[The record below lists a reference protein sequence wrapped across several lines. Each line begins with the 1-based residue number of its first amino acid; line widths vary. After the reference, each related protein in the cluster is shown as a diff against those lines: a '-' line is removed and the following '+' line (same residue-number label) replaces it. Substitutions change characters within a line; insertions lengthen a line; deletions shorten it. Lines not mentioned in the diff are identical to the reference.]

1 MSTMSV
7 AIPEAIIE
15 RAKGHALGQVLSGWS
30 HDDADGNEFVLS
42 YEDVLDI
49 LRQPENEGQ
58 VCDERIMVWEAFE
71 YHGGEFIAE
80 HIEDLY
86 RTFTELAEDSM
97 RAEREETMSIITS
110 SLDNPA
116 LQVVPSQMA
125 LQILIATL
133 RSKDEQDAE

>member
-1 MSTMSV
+1 MSTMQV
-7 AIPEAIIE
+7 ALPEAIIE

-49 LRQPENEGQ
+49 LRQPENEAM
-58 VCDERIMVWEAFE
+58 VSDERIMVWEAFE
-71 YHGGEFIAE
+71 YQSGEFIAE

-97 RAEREETMSIITS
+97 RAERTETINIIAS
-110 SLDNPA
+110 SVGNPA
-116 LQVVPSQMA
+116 LQSVPSEMA
-125 LQILIATL
+125 LRILVATL
-133 RSKDEQDAE
+133 RTKDEEDN

>member
-1 MSTMSV
+1 MSTMQV
-7 AIPEAIIE
+7 ALPEAIIE

-49 LRQPENEGQ
+49 LRQPENEAM
-58 VCDERIMVWEAFE
+58 VSDERIMVWDAFE
-71 YHGGEFIAE
+71 YHGGELIAE

-86 RTFTELAEDSM
+86 RTYVELAEASI
-97 RAEREETMSIITS
+97 RAERAETIKIIAS
-110 SLDNPA
+110 SVDNPA

-133 RSKDEQDAE
+133 RTKDEEAN

>member
-1 MSTMSV
+1 MSTMQV
-7 AIPEAIIE
+7 ALPEAIIE

-30 HDDADGNEFVLS
+30 HDDADGNEFILS

-58 VCDERIMVWEAFE
+58 VCDERITVWEAFE

-97 RAEREETMSIITS
+97 RAERTQTINLIAS
-110 SLDNPA
+110 SVDNPA
-116 LQVVPSQMA
+116 LQTVPSEMA
-125 LQILIATL
+125 LRILVATL
-133 RSKDEQDAE
+133 RVKDEGDE